1 MMVGIIG
8 GGAWGRALATL
19 AAEAGHQP
27 RIGYRGK
34 PPRGF
39 PGTPNLKALSQ
50 ETDLLVV
57 AVPPDGVRDVVVAA
71 QPQPGHQVLIATRGL
86 EPQTGNW
93 LSQLV
98 LDNSAC
104 RRVGALAGPALA
116 SEVMARRPSALVA
129 ASPFDEVVTMAQE
142 ALHSPICRVYGT
154 NDLLGVE
161 LAGAM
166 VSVLSVAVG
175 VADGLR
181 LGVGVQGVAVTRG
194 LAEGRRL
201 GRSLGADDATF
212 AGLAGV
218 GDLVA
223 CGNHP
228 EHPGYNVGLSLA
240 RGETHARASRSAQ
253 EAMSLIALAK
263 RSGVELPLT
272 EAVAAIAAGKLRP
285 RLAIDMLMR
294 RGATREE

>member
-1 MMVGIIG
+1 MNVGIIG

-19 AAEAGHQP
+19 AAEAGNRP
-27 RIGYRGK
+27 RIGYRNK

-39 PGTPNLKALSQ
+39 AGTPNLESLAQ
-50 ETDLLVV
+50 ETDLLVL
-57 AVPPDGVRDVVVAA
+57 AVPPEGIAGVVAQA
-71 QPQPGHQVLIATRGL
+71 RLQPGHRVLIAARGL
-86 EPQTGNW
+86 EPDTGRW
-93 LSQLV
+93 LSQV
-98 LDNSAC
+98 VAETSPC

-116 SEVMARRPSALVA
+116 AEVMARRPSAVVVA
-129 ASPFDEVVTMAQE
+129 SAFNEVSEMAQQ
-142 ALHSPICRVYGT
+142 ALHSSICRVYT
-154 NDLLGVE
+154 SPDLLGVE

-181 LGVGVQGVAVTRG
+181 LGVGVQGVVVTRG
-194 LAEGRRL
+194 LAEARRL
-201 GRSLGADDATF
+201 GRALGADDGTF

-228 EHPGYNVGLSLA
+228 EHPGYNVGLALA
-240 RGETHARASRSAQ
+240 RGEAPEQARRVTS
-253 EAMSLIALAK
+253 EAGALLALAG
-263 RSGVELPLT
+263 RAGIELPLT
-272 EAVAAIAAGKLRP
+272 QAIAAIAAGRLKA

-294 RGATREE
+294 REATQE